1 MNTKLSLILAFP
13 LVATLALHAATV
25 RIVQTNSAG
34 DSVSLIDPETNK
46 VVGEIK
52 GIEVNHGAAVAPDGS
67 KFYITNEAEST
78 LDVADAK
85 TLTVTK
91 HIPLTNHPNNVAI
104 SQDGKRVY
112 VAIVAGAGAVD
123 VIDTTTLTRV
133 KSIRTEG
140 GIHNTYVT
148 PDGRFVVAG
157 SIPGKKINVIDQKT
171 EEIVWTMPTADGVRP
186 MAFET
191 NPDGSTKRIFVQ
203 LSNFNGFLTVD
214 FATHKVVD
222 TIKLPEVS
230 PAEKVTEGLQGS
242 PAHGLIVTPD
252 GKTLGVLSKMNTRIY
267 FYSLPDL
274 KLLGESKVGHH
285 PDWVTGTPDG
295 KRFYVAN
302 AGSNSVSVVDVATHK
317 ELMQIPV
324 GQVPKRNITAV
335 LP

>member
-1 MNTKLSLILAFP
+1 MKTKLSLILAFG
-13 LVATLALHAATV
+13 LASSLALGAATI
-25 RIVQTNSAG
+25 RIVQTNAAG
-34 DSVSLIDPETNK
+34 DSVMLIDPATNK

-67 KFYITNEAEST
+67 RFYITNEAEST

-85 TLTVTK
+85 SLAVTK
-91 HIPLTNHPNNVAI
+91 HVPLTNHPNNVAV
-104 SQDGKRVY
+104 SKDGKRVY
-112 VAIVAGAGAVD
+112 VAIVGGAGAIDVVD
-123 VIDTTTLTRV
+123 TATLTRV

-148 PDGRFVVAG
+148 PDGKFVVAG

-171 EEIVWTMPTADGVRP
+171 EEIVWTVPTADGVRP
-186 MAFET
+186 MAFDT

-203 LSNFNGFLTVD
+203 LSNFNGFITVD
-214 FATHKVVD
+214 FATHKIVD
-222 TIKLPEVS
+222 TIKLPDIG
-230 PAEKVTEGLQGS
+230 AEKVTEGLQGA

-267 FYSLPDL
+267 FFSLPDL
-274 KLLGESKVGHH
+274 KLQGESKVGHH

-295 KRFYVAN
+295 KFFYVAN
-302 AGSNSVSVVDVATHK
+302 AGSNSVSVVDVAARK
-317 ELMQIPV
+317 ELLQIPV